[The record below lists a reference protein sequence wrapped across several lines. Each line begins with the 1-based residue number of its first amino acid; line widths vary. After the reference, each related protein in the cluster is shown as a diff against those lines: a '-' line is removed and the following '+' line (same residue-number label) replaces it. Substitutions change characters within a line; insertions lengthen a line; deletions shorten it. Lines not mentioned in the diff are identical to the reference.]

1 MVETKKLK
9 PLKKSET
16 FDFTS
21 VLERSDNKL
30 WGCHFP
36 VPKKIADQLAEGDSK
51 RVVCIINGKAT
62 YQCAILFYKKGK
74 PVISVNKKIRDSLG
88 VDFGSEVEVNLK
100 KDVSEYG
107 LPLPEELSEVFR
119 QDKEGKK
126 VFHALTRGKQR
137 TLIYMVGNVK
147 DSDKRVLRSLAIVDH
162 LKENHGKIDY
172 RKLTARLRN
181 PYK

>member
-1 MVETKKLK
+1 MAKSLKLK
-9 PLKKSET
+9 SPKKNKS
-16 FDFTS
+16 FHFTS

-36 VPKKIADQLAEGDSK
+36 VPKKTADELKDGDSK
-51 RVVCIINGKAT
+51 RVVCTLNGTET

-74 PVISVNKKIRDSLG
+74 PVISVNKKVRDSLRI
-88 VDFGSEVEVNLK
+88 DFGSEVEVILK
-100 KDVSEYG
+100 KDASEYG

-147 DSDKRVLRSLAIVDH
+147 DSDKRVLRSLAIVGH
-162 LKENHGKIDY
+162 LKENNGKIDY
-172 RKLTARLRN
+172 RKLIFRIKN
-181 PYK
+181 PFK